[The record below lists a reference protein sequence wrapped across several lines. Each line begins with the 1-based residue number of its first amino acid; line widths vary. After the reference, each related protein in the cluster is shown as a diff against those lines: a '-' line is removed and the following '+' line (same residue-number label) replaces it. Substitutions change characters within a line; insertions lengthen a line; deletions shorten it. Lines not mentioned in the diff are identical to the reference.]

1 MRARLASSSS
11 GPSSPQGQ
19 TASVSATALVGIV
32 LAAGLGAAP
41 HASAGALP
49 TVKVASNESSP
60 SKPTGPEAPEDGV
73 ILQAFNWPFALVA
86 ERMRELAALGYTHVH
101 VSPPSLSI
109 NRTEWWARYQP
120 IDYRVIDGPLGNE
133 DDFARMNQ
141 VAASLDIKIVA
152 DLVLNHMANPDFAR
166 YNVRYTDNPEQ
177 LYYPDPATRQRYG
190 LSFLFG
196 PEDFNPTGCIQNF
209 DDRQQ
214 VLYDRLCLGF
224 PDKGLP
230 DLNLNRP
237 NVVAAQRAYLQ
248 KLIALGVDGFRVDAL
263 KHIPPETI
271 TTIFADIDRSRI
283 LLFGEIIAH
292 TGNLQREIGPYIDG
306 TDLSFYDFPL
316 VHLMRQAFQP
326 GGSMAVLAD
335 PAGSGLALP
344 GERAVTF
351 IVNHDI
357 PNNGDIFK
365 YLLFHDR
372 EEERL
377 AYSYILGRSQ
387 GLAYVYT
394 DLGRQDGLDTDR
406 FFDAY
411 ADPALVPM
419 MGFRKAMAGQEEQIL
434 WASDQVLAWRRGNKG
449 LVVVN
454 KSGNDIFDLSQLKLD
469 GLEDGLFRDVLS
481 DRELTIA
488 GGQPLTTLQNQVVGP
503 RRATMFVRSEP

>member
-1 MRARLASSSS
+1 MRARRTSSSS
-11 GPSSPQGQ
+11 PCSPQGL
-19 TASVSATALVGIV
+19 SALVAVPWLFGILV
-32 LAAGLGAAP
+32 AAGPGAAAR
-41 HASAGALP
+41 ASAGSLP
-49 TVKVASNESSP
+49 STKASSTASGP
-60 SKPTGPEAPEDGV
+60 SKPTGPEAPEYGV
-73 ILQAFNWPFALVA
+73 ILQAFNWPFALVT
-86 ERMRELAALGYTHVH
+86 ERMATIADMGYTHVH

-141 VAASLDIKIVA
+141 VAASLGIKIVA
-152 DLVLNHMANPDFAR
+152 DVVLNHMANPDFAR

-177 LYYPDPATRQRYG
+177 LYYPDPSTRQRYG

-237 NVVAAQRAYLQ
+237 NVVEAQRAYLQ
-248 KLIALGVDGFRVDAL
+248 KLIAHGVDGFRIDAL

-271 TTIFADIDRSRI
+271 NTIFAGIDRSRI

-292 TGNLQREIGPYIDG
+292 TGNLQREIGPYIEG

-316 VHLMRQAFQP
+316 VYLMRQAFQP

-335 PAGSGLALP
+335 PAGFGLALP
-344 GERAVTF
+344 GGRAVTF

-406 FFDAY
+406 FLEAY

-419 MGFRKAMAGQEEQIL
+419 MGFRKAMSGEDQQVL
-434 WASDQVLAWRRGNKG
+434 WASDQVLAWRRGNRG

-454 KSGNDIFDLSQLKLD
+454 KSGNDSFDLSQLKLH

-488 GGQPLTTLQNQVVGP
+488 GGQPLTTLKNEVVEP
-503 RRATMFVRSEP
+503 RQATMFIRTEP